1 METNMTKPGDT
12 LMDEI
17 FSKKKRIN
25 ILNTLI
31 RESISDFR
39 SEPQKEPRTINFPT
53 FKFTTK
59 TGVPDT
65 KDRVHFEKIAR
76 GIKGDTVKDKL
87 TNLDRALYPRN
98 GSTGQVGLDHLISS
112 LMISDIMLG
121 MVQNFN
127 RSAAGFL
134 FETFCAAL
142 FEGTSD
148 GFGGINN
155 VPDVAIQIIKG
166 YEGELPLIPVSLKL
180 RAPNSDLSGSF
191 TNLLKY
197 FNKEREL
204 FHLIGEKIVD
214 KNSLKRV
221 EFYAYRLTADPYH
234 FGKDINNLD
243 KLLMIT
249 REQEKQA
256 LPTVRDMQSRFLN
269 NIWKEKELKGTKD
282 EFKLEKTFRIPA
294 KTWKNSSTY
303 LGAIIIDEEF
313 LARNTSRYLETFQT
327 NVEEIFDTL
336 KTLTESM
343 SYYYTD
349 AENKFEHG
357 RQAREKSAHLKE
369 LVHEEITMEGK

>member
-1 METNMTKPGDT
+1 MTKPGDT

-39 SEPQKEPRTINFPT
+39 SESWNKPKTLSFPT
-53 FKFTTK
+53 FKFTTQ

-98 GSTGQVGLDHLISS
+98 NSTGQVGLDHLISS

-121 MVQNFN
+121 MVQNFE
-127 RSAAGFL
+127 RSSAGFL

-142 FEGTSD
+142 FEGTSV
-148 GFGGINN
+148 GFGGTGNI
-155 VPDVAIQIIKG
+155 PDVAIQIIKG
-166 YEGELPLIPVSLKL
+166 YEGELPLIPASLKL

-214 KNSLKRV
+214 NNSLKRV
-221 EFYAYRLTADPYH
+221 EFFAYKLTADPYH
-234 FGKDINNLD
+234 FGKDIKNLD

-249 REQEKQA
+249 NDQERQA
-256 LPTVRDMQSRFLN
+256 LPSVKDMQNRFLD
-269 NIWKEKELKGTKD
+269 IVRKEKEARGTAD
-282 EFKLEKTFRIPA
+282 EWSTKPTFTFKIPA
-294 KTWKNSSTY
+294 ETWKNSSTY

-313 LARNTSRYLETFQT
+313 LASNTSRYLETFQT

-357 RQAREKSAHLKE
+357 RQAKEKSAHLKE